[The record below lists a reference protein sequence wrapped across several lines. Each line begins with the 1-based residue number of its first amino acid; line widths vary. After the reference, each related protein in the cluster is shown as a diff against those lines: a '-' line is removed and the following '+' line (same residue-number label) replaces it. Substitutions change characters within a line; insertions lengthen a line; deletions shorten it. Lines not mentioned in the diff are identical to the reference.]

1 MRRRFVV
8 RVIEPWQTC
17 FSAMQHHI
25 SRSQV
30 IHLCIMAPLQ
40 RGLSRAYFTY
50 DRDCDGRLRPS
61 PFREGIGYL
70 RPRRFAHCI
79 DFITDQGRSGFPL
92 RPCAACQKS
101 LAEFRVRRREINIIR
116 FLPRHVRGR
125 KHFTRSERRI
135 VRYQRTTEAQNE
147 AVLSRKSGQATFS
160 TVSAPLQRWLSLA
173 YFTYDRDCD
182 GRLRPSPFREGI
194 GYLRPRRFAH
204 CIDFITDQ
212 GRSGFPLRPC
222 ALLVVVIYG
231 WRPM

>member
-17 FSAMQHHI
+17 FSAMQHQI

-92 RPCAACQKS
+92 RPCA
-101 LAEFRVRRREINIIR
+101 LF
-116 FLPRHVRGR
+116 
-125 KHFTRSERRI
+125 
-135 VRYQRTTEAQNE
+135 
-147 AVLSRKSGQATFS
+147 
-160 TVSAPLQRWLSLA
+160 
-173 YFTYDRDCD
+173 
-182 GRLRPSPFREGI
+182 
-194 GYLRPRRFAH
+194 
-204 CIDFITDQ
+204 
-212 GRSGFPLRPC
+212 
-222 ALLVVVIYG
+222 VVVIYG
-231 WRPM
+231 LEMMKLSKGWRLPSGWGWRRGAVCGVAIYPGPMPLHWILYLPYSAQIFRVSIFSPPFAAA

>member
-17 FSAMQHHI
+17 FSAMQHQI

-92 RPCAACQKS
+92 RPCGDC
-101 LAEFRVRRREINIIR
+101 
-116 FLPRHVRGR
+116 
-125 KHFTRSERRI
+125 
-135 VRYQRTTEAQNE
+135 
-147 AVLSRKSGQATFS
+147 RKSGFTTFS
-160 TVSAPLQRWLSLA
+160 RKLRCVLRLCCPLIADNSTLTPRKVFSATHMSRQKTDHTAFASADAKLCEAFFDKLTKAAAVFRCGPVRYWSLLFTAGGQCRRGCRRQRTA
-173 YFTYDRDCD
+173 PVR
-182 GRLRPSPFREGI
+182 
-194 GYLRPRRFAH
+194 
-204 CIDFITDQ
+204 
-212 GRSGFPLRPC
+212 
-222 ALLVVVIYG
+222 
-231 WRPM
+231 